1 MQKYHGRIDL
11 CRNFGILELLELQI
25 FHKILHEK
33 NRKEDKEETLQQ
45 SLIMNLFHRGKWN
58 EN

>member
-1 MQKYHGRIDL
+1 M
-11 CRNFGILELLELQI
+11 CRNFGILELLELQN
-25 FHKILHEK
+25 FHKILHEE

>member
-11 CRNFGILELLELQI
+11 CRNFGILQLLKLQI
-25 FHKILHEK
+25 FTRFLMKK
-33 NRKEDKEETLQQ
+33 MRKEDKEETLQQ
-45 SLIMNLFHRGKWN
+45 SLIMNLFHRGKWY